1 MKANFIFI
9 CFLTITIIGSCD
21 KKDEY
26 STKDGRIVFYT
37 NAQAML
43 NCGPFDVD
51 VYIRNNSVGLI
62 SEPYIDDTP
71 PECNNS
77 SSTLMIERKP
87 GFYAYNAKINCGQ
100 YGEWSDEF
108 EVVSDSCTHI
118 FLDIS
123 NCNPKN
129 D

>member
-1 MKANFIFI
+1 MKTNFIFI
-9 CFLTITIIGSCD
+9 FFLTITILGSCD

-26 STKDGRIVFYT
+26 STKDGKIIFYT

-51 VYIRNNSVGLI
+51 VYIGNSSVGSM
-62 SEPYIDDTP
+62 SEPYIDDTQ

-87 GFYAYNAKINCGQ
+87 GFYTYTAKIDCGQ
-100 YGEWSDEF
+100 YGEWNDEF
-108 EVVSDSCTHI
+108 VVISDSCTHI

-123 NCNPKN
+123 NCIPKN